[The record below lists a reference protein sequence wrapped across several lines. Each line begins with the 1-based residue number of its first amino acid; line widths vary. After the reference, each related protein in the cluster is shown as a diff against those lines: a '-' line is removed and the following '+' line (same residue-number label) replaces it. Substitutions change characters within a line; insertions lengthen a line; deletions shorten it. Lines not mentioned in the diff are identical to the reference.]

1 MGDGED
7 LCHKGFECFLSFM
20 ERYKPKY
27 LLHGHVHMPYDY
39 TLTREN
45 QYQGT
50 TIINAYERYF
60 LEI

>member
-1 MGDGED
+1 
-7 LCHKGFECFLSFM
+7 M
-20 ERYKPKY
+20 EKY
-27 LLHGHVHMPYDY
+27 HPSYMLHGHVHMPYDY